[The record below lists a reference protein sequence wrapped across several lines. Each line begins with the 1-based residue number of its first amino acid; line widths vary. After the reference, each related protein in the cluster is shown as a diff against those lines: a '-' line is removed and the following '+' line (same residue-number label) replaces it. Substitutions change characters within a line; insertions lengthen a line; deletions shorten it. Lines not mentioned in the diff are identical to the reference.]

1 MWGEEILRVGGRN
14 QMFTFKINFIKIIKA
29 GPMEMKSQ
37 LDQEGGHRHFL
48 CLDNINYKLM

>member
-29 GPMEMKSQ
+29 APMEMKSQ
-37 LDQEGGHRHFL
+37 LDQEGGLAIDIFFV
-48 CLDNINYKLM
+48 